1 MTVTLEL
8 PTEIES
14 EIATEAAQKGLLLP
28 DYLLA
33 VIQDRKMKYSE
44 GMETYLLSESALA
57 KDWLRPEEDEAW
69 RDL

>member
-8 PTEIES
+8 PTEIET
-14 EIATEAAQKGLLLP
+14 EIASEAAQKGLPLP

-33 VIQDRKMKYSE
+33 VIQERKVRYSQ
-44 GMETYLLSESALA
+44 GTETYLLSESALA

>member
-14 EIATEAAQKGLLLP
+14 EIASEAAQKGMPLP
-28 DYLLA
+28 DYLLV
-33 VIQDRKMKYSE
+33 VIQERKTKYSE

>member
-8 PTEIES
+8 PTEIEL
-14 EIATEAAQKGLLLP
+14 EIASEAAQKGLPLP

-33 VIQDRKMKYSE
+33 VIQERKTKYSE

-57 KDWLRPEEDEAW
+57 KDWLLPEEDEAW